1 MTMYRT
7 VLSTVQQQTV
17 AECAKQMYMDKYGS
31 IFMNESLYWSVIF
44 LTKKIICVGIFFFF
58 LNQLK
63 ICITFAV

>member
-7 VLSTVQQQTV
+7 VLLFVQQQTV

-44 LTKKIICVGIFFFF
+44 WTKKIICVGIFFFF
-58 LNQLK
+58 
-63 ICITFAV
+63 